1 MRRSLA
7 WGGLWVVLVALLM
20 AGCES
25 ARVAWYEKPYA
36 QGDSTAELEM
46 AMRAARR
53 EVRSLFSSP

>member
-1 MRRSLA
+1 M
-7 WGGLWVVLVALLM
+7 VLVALLM